1 MTKITDKQLA
11 DIMGQVLKLIPDAV
25 VDEDAE
31 GQLVIYTNL
40 EMSGQ

>member
-31 GQLVIYTNL
+31 GQLVIHTN
-40 EMSGQ
+40 MQVG